1 MEKKYG
7 IVKEV
12 YIPVINNQDVMVSDK
27 IGFVIEVDSKLY
39 NYETEQ
45 NEEVADIMKNDKV
58 EITIQ
63 IIDNHKFVDIRKF
76 EGD

>member
-1 MEKKYG
+1 MKKKYG

-12 YIPVINNQDVMVSDK
+12 YIPAINNQDVMVSDK

>member
-1 MEKKYG
+1 MKKKYG

-58 EITIQ
+58 EITVQ